1 MDIQIILLNYQLSVS
16 NIINQ
21 STLAII
27 QTYITFW
34 QHLIKIQENTKI
46 LIMTQIAQNIYKTFT
61 KYLYLF

>member
-1 MDIQIILLNYQLSVS
+1 MDIQIILLNYQLNVS

-34 QHLIKIQENTKI
+34 QHLIKIQENNTKI
-46 LIMTQIAQNIYKTFT
+46 LIMTQIAQNIYKAFT
-61 KYLYLF
+61 KYL